1 MLTGFSHRML
11 SILQAPET
19 TAKGMSL
26 EVRLDSS
33 GSHLDD
39 LLNVIKLAFLCL
51 GVYTC

>member
-1 MLTGFSHRML
+1 MLASFSQPML

-26 EVRLDSS
+26 EVRLDCS

-39 LLNVIKLAFLCL
+39 LLNVVELAVLCL
-51 GVYTC
+51 TCVNT